1 MPNLIKSNRTA
12 EQRSNDE
19 SPKFHWCFKIWDKWI
34 ESSILCPVAVRPRM
48 KKKNQPGLSAR
59 GMKSRKNQGE
69 MLEIRHDSND
79 VSYVSYDEWSIAGPI
94 WQKRL
99 PDYLA
104 FFCYTRFYN
113 KYTFIIIVCHRF
125 ETTVVTVTKNYVP
138 ACLIIRRI
146 SHSWLSSGEDG
157 NLTSISKDG
166 LTEIRNWRCRS
177 LQWLPSKLRW
187 QLKY

>member
-1 MPNLIKSNRTA
+1 MNWELHTLPGGSEAETEKRVSRVWVRGGWRVEKIKEKT
-12 EQRSNDE
+12 
-19 SPKFHWCFKIWDKWI
+19 
-34 ESSILCPVAVRPRM
+34 
-48 KKKNQPGLSAR
+48 
-59 GMKSRKNQGE
+59 
-69 MLEIRHDSND
+69 LEIRHDSND

-104 FFCYTRFYN
+104 LLFFAIPV
-113 KYTFIIIVCHRF
+113 FIINILSSSSFVISLR

-138 ACLIIRRI
+138 PEPACNLLVWSSEEFPI
-146 SHSWLSSGEDG
+146 HSGEDG

-177 LQWLPSKLRW
+177 LQWLPGKLRW